1 MATEDAV
8 QNILSRDDG
17 GIIARLARQGQRN
30 LLGGLQLEL
39 SECGIILGVE
49 AMDELYFVC
58 KWRHFV
64 IAMCALRRNELL
76 FFLHMA

>member
-1 MATEDAV
+1 MEDTV

-17 GIIARLARQGQRN
+17 EIIARLAQQSNRN
-30 LLGGLQLEL
+30 LLGGLQMEL

-64 IAMCALRRNELL
+64 IALSTLRRNELPSV
-76 FFLHMA
+76 